1 MHYRPAFLHSHA
13 LADGPVV
20 EQIKCLVQLQQ
31 RSTVSWAR
39 LLGRL
44 TVETIPNPP

>member
-1 MHYRPAFLHSHA
+1 MHCRPKFLHLHA

-20 EQIKCLVQLQQ
+20 EQVEFQVQLQYHL
-31 RSTVSWAR
+31 TVSQAR